1 MESDVDW
8 HDHRP
13 TSDRELLK
21 AGKVP
26 LRVIGSWDDFAAI
39 SYAPIEVTTAN
50 FCKLAGRSCARD
62 YLAGNMT
69 MDELRDML
77 KKLGLMY
84 ELRDMF
90 DKLRATVND
99 PPGGE

>member
-1 MESDVDW
+1 M
-8 HDHRP
+8 
-13 TSDRELLK
+13 SDRELLK

-50 FCKLAGRSCARD
+50 LCKLAGRSGARQVV
-62 YLAGNMT
+62 AGNMT
-69 MDELRDML
+69 MDQLRDVL
-77 KKLGLMY
+77 KKLGLTN

-90 DKLRATVND
+90 AKLRATVSDNS
-99 PPGGE
+99 GGEGTT